1 MERRVFITKVRP
13 ERRAEYIQAH
23 ATVSAEILVL
33 YGKAG
38 MRHCSVYLE
47 GDDLVLILEGE
58 DLDAILARL
67 AEDPVDR
74 AWQNRV
80 GPMKADGDWR
90 LAEAIFS
97 EDW

>member
-13 ERRAEYIQAH
+13 ERRAEYIETH
-23 ATVSAEILVL
+23 AAVSVEILAV

-38 MRHCSVYLE
+38 MSHCGVYLN

-67 AEDPVDR
+67 AEDQVDR
-74 AWQNRV
+74 EWQKKV
-80 GPMKADGDWR
+80 GPMKDGDWR
-90 LAEAIFS
+90 LADVIFS
-97 EDW
+97 ENW